1 MKYFPFFFF
10 IFIFFGLE
18 ETSIK
23 VVFKI
28 VKWLLVMSSDVSK
41 LMYSEQH
48 AVSFLE
54 QWWIVNA
61 FILISPLVTL
71 SSTLGE

>member
-1 MKYFPFFFF
+1 
-10 IFIFFGLE
+10 
-18 ETSIK
+18 
-23 VVFKI
+23 
-28 VKWLLVMSSDVSK
+28 MSSDVSK

-71 SSTLGE
+71 SSTRGE

>member
-1 MKYFPFFFF
+1 
-10 IFIFFGLE
+10 
-18 ETSIK
+18 
-23 VVFKI
+23 
-28 VKWLLVMSSDVSK
+28 MSSDVSK

-54 QWWIVNA
+54 QWWIIVNA